1 MRKTM
6 INKAK
11 LVINVRSNKH
21 TRKIETVNV
30 YDNRTGSF
38 WNEERIKK
46 RGILNFL
53 DMHDMKETLNWN
65 LAGDS
70 EKFQF
75 AWGMGN
81 KEYQDGIAY
90 VFN

>member
-21 TRKIETVNV
+21 TREIETVNV
-30 YDNRTGSF
+30 YDNRTESF
-38 WNEERIKK
+38 WNEERIKE
-46 RGILNFL
+46 RGILTFS
-53 DMHDMKETLNWN
+53 DMHDMKKTLNWN
-65 LAGDS
+65 LNGDS